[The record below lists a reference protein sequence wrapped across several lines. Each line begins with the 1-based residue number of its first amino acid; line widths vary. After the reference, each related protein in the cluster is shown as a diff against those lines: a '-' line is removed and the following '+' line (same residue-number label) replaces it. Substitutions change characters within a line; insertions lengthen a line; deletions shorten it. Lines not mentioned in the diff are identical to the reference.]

1 MPLKSVRRLS
11 RMIWLI
17 LAASLL
23 AGADNT
29 SLPAGEKAL
38 ENYQAIVS
46 MLEAVDG
53 PEDYEFAVQHLTSII
68 QFYPDWP
75 EPYYTLGIVLE
86 KEGRFAEAAEAL
98 RTYLVLKPDARNAG
112 QVAQLVDRLDAKAR
126 RGLDLETVTGILV
139 GLNDESQWKQAYGN
153 PERARFLPVFRK
165 TPNGLVAMVEV
176 DARTRAIEPIHIGLK
191 EGDKSFW
198 VKRVVRNFAPPE
210 QGHTCAGK
218 PLCDLEVTT
227 TITIRSPGQVTIR
240 LVCVTIYDQQAL
252 PFGEWEYVY
261 FRR

>member
-1 MPLKSVRRLS
+1 MPMKTVKRLS
-11 RMIWLI
+11 RMIWLM
-17 LAASLL
+17 LAAPLL

-38 ENYQAIVS
+38 EHYQAIVA
-46 MLEAVDG
+46 MLEEVNG
-53 PEDYEFAVQHLTSII
+53 PEDYDFAVQHLTSII

-86 KEGRFAEAAEAL
+86 KEGRLAEAAEAL
-98 RTYLVLKPDARNAG
+98 RTYLALKPDARNAG
-112 QVAQLVDRLDAKAR
+112 EVAQLIDRLDDRAR

-139 GLNDESQWKQAYGN
+139 GLDDESQWKQAYGN
-153 PERARFLPVFRK
+153 PERARFLPVFRR

-176 DARTRAIEPIHIGLK
+176 DAQSRAKEPIPIGLK
-191 EGDKSFW
+191 EGDRAFW

-210 QGHTCAGK
+210 QGYTCAGK
-218 PLCDLEVTT
+218 PLCDLEVTAT
-227 TITIRSPGQVTIR
+227 VTVRSPGQATIR
-240 LVCVTIYDQQAL
+240 LVCATVYDQRTL
-252 PFGEWEYVY
+252 PFGEWEYLY